1 MDGVF
6 ETVLPGDTFTYEF
19 RARPYGMQLYHCH
32 ATPLKKHIHK
42 GLYGAFIID
51 PKEPRP
57 PARELVMV
65 MNGYDTDGD
74 GENNFYTVNGRAF
87 YYAKYPIQVKR
98 GELVRIYLA
107 NLTEFDLINSLHL
120 HGEFF
125 RYYPTGSTDHFE
137 YTDTVMLCQGER
149 GIIEIEFHNAGTF
162 MFHAHQSEF
171 AELGWMGYLRRERLS
186 VESGSFAA
194 RFGGAHWRLWALV
207 PIAALVGAV
216 ALFVSTGGSLLE
228 LVGQSP
234 PPRDELDVR
243 RVEFR
248 PGEIRVRVTNPQREK
263 ITIASVTVDDAIV
276 PFSVDGDR
284 TLGRLRSATLVVPY
298 DWVDGEP
305 LSVGVTSSTGVQTTE
320 DVPAAFETPQASPR
334 GFLGYALIGLLV
346 GVLPIALGLAW
357 LPSLRRASPNWL
369 AAFMALTAG
378 LLTFLA
384 LEALVGGVRAAG
396 GAAERA
402 SAGSASSC
410 SGSSRR
416 TSCSPSSRGGS
427 SAARAPPAGWRWRRS
442 SPSGSALHNLGE
454 GLAIGTSFAVG
465 ELALG
470 TFFVVGFMVH
480 NVTEG
485 LGIAAPIAERGT
497 VSLRRLAVLALIAGA
512 PAIPGAWLGGFVTSD
527 VLGVLFFAGAAGA
540 ALEVVVE
547 VGRYVARKA
556 PGGLSSSYVLGGFLA
571 GIAVMYVTGL
581 LI

>member
-1 MDGVF
+1 M
-6 ETVLPGDTFTYEF
+6 
-19 RARPYGMQLYHCH
+19 
-32 ATPLKKHIHK
+32 
-42 GLYGAFIID
+42 
-51 PKEPRP
+51 
-57 PARELVMV
+57 
-65 MNGYDTDGD
+65 
-74 GENNFYTVNGRAF
+74 
-87 YYAKYPIQVKR
+87 
-98 GELVRIYLA
+98 
-107 NLTEFDLINSLHL
+107 
-120 HGEFF
+120 
-125 RYYPTGSTDHFE
+125 
-137 YTDTVMLCQGER
+137 
-149 GIIEIEFHNAGTF
+149 
-162 MFHAHQSEF
+162 
-171 AELGWMGYLRRERLS
+171 
-186 VESGSFAA
+186 ESGSFAA

-248 PGEIRVRVTNPQREK
+248 PGEIRVRVTNPQRET

-320 DVPAAFETPQASPR
+320 DVPAAFETPQASAR
-334 GFLGYALIGLLV
+334 GFLGYTLIGLLV

-384 LEALVGGVRAAG
+384 LEALAEAFELQAGLPSGVGGLGVVLLGVVSTYLLLTFLSRRLVGGEGAAG
-396 GAAERA
+396 GLALATLVA
-402 SAGSASSC
+402 VGI
-410 SGSSRR
+410 G
-416 TSCSPSSRGGS
+416 
-427 SAARAPPAGWRWRRS
+427 
-442 SPSGSALHNLGE
+442 LHNLGE

-497 VSLRRLAVLALIAGA
+497 VSLRRLAALALIAGA

>member
-1 MDGVF
+1 
-6 ETVLPGDTFTYEF
+6 
-19 RARPYGMQLYHCH
+19 
-32 ATPLKKHIHK
+32 
-42 GLYGAFIID
+42 
-51 PKEPRP
+51 
-57 PARELVMV
+57 
-65 MNGYDTDGD
+65 
-74 GENNFYTVNGRAF
+74 
-87 YYAKYPIQVKR
+87 
-98 GELVRIYLA
+98 
-107 NLTEFDLINSLHL
+107 
-120 HGEFF
+120 
-125 RYYPTGSTDHFE
+125 
-137 YTDTVMLCQGER
+137 
-149 GIIEIEFHNAGTF
+149 
-162 MFHAHQSEF
+162 
-171 AELGWMGYLRRERLS
+171 

-194 RFGGAHWRLWALV
+194 RFGGAHWRLWALA

-234 PPRDELDVR
+234 PPRDELDFR

-320 DVPAAFETPQASPR
+320 DVPAAFETPQASAR
-334 GFLGYALIGLLV
+334 GFLGYTLIGLLV

-384 LEALVGGVRAAG
+384 LEALAEAFELQAGLPTGVGGLGVILLGVVSTYLLLTFLSRRLVGGDGAAG
-396 GAAERA
+396 GLALATLVA
-402 SAGSASSC
+402 VGI
-410 SGSSRR
+410 G
-416 TSCSPSSRGGS
+416 
-427 SAARAPPAGWRWRRS
+427 
-442 SPSGSALHNLGE
+442 LHNLGE
-454 GLAIGTSFAVG
+454 GLASGTSFAVG

-497 VSLRRLAVLALIAGA
+497 VSFRRLAVLALIAGA

-547 VGRYVARKA
+547 VGRYVARRA